1 MGRNI
6 SRKTEQQA
14 FGQMKVKK
22 AVIASPKPIDQRN
35 PVVWQRGNIK
45 LRASEVEAL
54 RALAGE
60 KEMLAAKKTNT
71 SIFPKTICAVDAF
84 RLKHYSLVTESKVI
98 RIKDGDVQIWYCI
111 SHSYLIKIILEETS
125 SKKE

>member
-60 KEMLAAKKTNT
+60 KEMLAAKKNEYKYI
-71 SIFPKTICAVDAF
+71 SQNNL
-84 RLKHYSLVTESKVI
+84 RGR
-98 RIKDGDVQIWYCI
+98 RI
-111 SHSYLIKIILEETS
+111 SA
-125 SKKE
+125 